1 MPHIAI
7 LGWGSLIWDIRPEFS
22 RFHGAWEADGPTL
35 PLEFSRV
42 SSTREDS
49 LTLVLD
55 ENNGSLCQVAY
66 ARSTRQ
72 NPDDAIADLRCRE
85 GTTLSNIGYYFRDA
99 SKRNSRSNNTFVTI
113 GAWADARSIDV
124 VVWTDLPSNFAS
136 RGTQSRPFTVAAA
149 VAHLQSL
156 PASARAKADEYIRQ
170 APQFVDTPLRRIL
183 QAEPWFQEQ
192 GY

>member
-1 MPHIAI
+1 MPHIII
-7 LGWGSLIWDIRPEFS
+7 LGWGSLIWDTRPEFS
-22 RFHGAWEADGPTL
+22 QFHGAWEPDGPTL

-55 ENNGSLCQVAY
+55 ENNGSPCHVAY

-85 GTTLSNIGYYFRDA
+85 GTTLSNIGYYFRDG
-99 SKRNSRSNNTFVTI
+99 SRCKSRFDSNLSAIATWANTK
-113 GAWADARSIDV
+113 SIDV
-124 VVWTDLPSNFAS
+124 AVWTDLASNFES
-136 RGTQSRPFTVAAA
+136 KSSKKCPFSVAAG

-156 PASARAKADEYIRQ
+156 PVSAKAKAAEYMWR
-170 APQFVDTPLRRIL
+170 APQFVDTPLRRII
-183 QAEPWFQEQ
+183 QAEPWFQER
-192 GY
+192 G